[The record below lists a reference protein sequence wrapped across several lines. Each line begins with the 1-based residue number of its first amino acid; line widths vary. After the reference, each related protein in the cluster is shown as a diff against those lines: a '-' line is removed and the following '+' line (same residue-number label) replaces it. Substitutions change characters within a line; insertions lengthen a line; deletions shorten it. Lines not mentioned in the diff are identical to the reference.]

1 MPGESFQEK
10 TEKATP
16 KKREKAREEGQV
28 ARSIEVPSV
37 LVLLAGITA
46 LYISG
51 FFCYKN
57 FLGILRQ
64 SFIFD
69 SIPDFNQNYC
79 IVLAYKYIL
88 RLILILLP
96 ILGAVFLTALVTNF
110 FQVGFYVSLKAI
122 EPKLDKLDII
132 KGFGRLFSLKSL
144 AELIKSIVKLSVIG
158 VVAYWAV
165 KGEIKQ
171 LFKVHDNNTA
181 IIFLFILKGIFKIFI
196 WVVLVM
202 VMVAILDYAF
212 QKWQFEKQMMMS
224 KQEIKDEAK
233 QTEGDPQIKSRIRS
247 LQHQAAKKRLL
258 QEAPKADVIVTNPT
272 HLAIAIRYEPGSM
285 NAPKIIAKGADRI
298 AEKIKEIAHQHD
310 IPVIENKELARNLYK
325 LVEIGEDVPIQLYKA
340 VAELLAYVYKIKGK
354 SL

>member
-1 MPGESFQEK
+1 MAGESFQEK

-16 KKREKAREEGQV
+16 KKREQAREEGQV
-28 ARSIEVPSV
+28 ARSLEVPSV
-37 LVLLAGITA
+37 LVLLAGITV

-51 FFCYKN
+51 VFFYKN
-57 FLGILRQ
+57 FLGILRH
-64 SFIFD
+64 SFTFD
-69 SIPDFNQNYC
+69 SIPNFNQSYC
-79 IVLAYKYIL
+79 IMLAYQYIL

-96 ILGAVFLTALVTNF
+96 VMGAVFLTAICTNF

-144 AELIKSIVKLSVIG
+144 VELIKSIVKLSVIA

-165 KGEIKQ
+165 KGETNQ

-181 IIFLFILKGIFKIFI
+181 FILLFILKGIFKIFV
-196 WVVLVM
+196 WVILVM
-202 VMVAILDYAF
+202 VIVAVLDYAF

-247 LQHQAAKKRLL
+247 LQYQAAKKRMM
-258 QEAPKADVIVTNPT
+258 QEVPKADVIVTNPT
-272 HLAIAIRYEPGSM
+272 HLSVAICYEPGSM
-285 NAPKIIAKGADRI
+285 NAPKIIAKGAGLI
-298 AEKIKEIAHQHD
+298 AEKIKEIAHQHN

-325 LVEIGEDVPIQLYKA
+325 LVKIGEDIPIQLYRA
-340 VAELLAYVYKIKGK
+340 VAELLAYVYKIKGR